1 MRRVTRAEAVAL
13 TRSQLLDA
21 AAEVFGEK
29 GFAGAS
35 LDEIAER
42 AGRTKGAVYS
52 NFASKDDLFI
62 AVLDQWLAASH
73 QALEA
78 RLASISDADS
88 LVEALRE
95 TTTVWARRSRAEFL
109 LLWEF
114 RLYALRNPEVADR
127 LAKHERLAHE
137 MCERLNPGLERRAE
151 ILVAAPVQHDC
162 ARGVRVARKLGR
174 ETRLPDSGLAGD
186 QRELPFAAA
195 RRVESGLEPR
205 ALGRAADECPARE
218 VGEPR

>member
-78 RLASISDADS
+78 RLASISDASS

-137 MCERLNPGLERRAE
+137 MCERQVQLSIDRIGVKAPLSASRLASILQCLECGMELFHHLDPQAATNNAMGDAM
-151 ILVAAPVQHDC
+151 LVMMAAVDK
-162 ARGVRVARKLGR
+162 GW
-174 ETRLPDSGLAGD
+174 
-186 QRELPFAAA
+186 
-195 RRVESGLEPR
+195 
-205 ALGRAADECPARE
+205 
-218 VGEPR
+218 